1 MTYKNGY
8 QNGHTNGNGHTKPY
22 IEQPPNNV
30 GAEEATLGSI
40 LVDYGYLTTLS
51 DFLKPEDFYLERHGW
66 IYRAMVDL
74 FAKSQPVDIVL
85 LSDLL
90 KERGQL
96 DEIGGEAY
104 LISLLNATPT
114 AIHAEYYARLV
125 ERDSLRRRLLQAAGK
140 VAKLA
145 YSDTDPNTL
154 LTQAESLLLEVS
166 SSRVG
171 TNTTCFMGDLANLV
185 YDHIERV
192 KQAGDGL
199 TGIPTGLTDLD
210 KLLGGLQRSDMVV
223 MAGRPGMGK
232 TSLAMQIA
240 KIAAKKQGKRTLFFS
255 LEMGKEQL
263 AQRVIASEAGIDV
276 PRIRAGN
283 IRDEEWPIFFEAQKA
298 LSTWPIAV
306 DDAAILTPT
315 SLRSKAI
322 RHHAEH
328 GLDLIII
335 DYLQLM
341 RGDGKYQGNRVQEV
355 SDISRAC
362 KMVARELNVPL
373 LALSSLSR
381 ACESRADK
389 RPMLSDLRESGSI
402 EADSDVVIFLYRD
415 EVYNPDTEFPNV
427 AEVIVSKHRSGPTG
441 VLSAYFKKHLT
452 EFVDLA
458 VRVVDFRQV
467 D

>member
-1 MTYKNGY
+1 MTYT
-8 QNGHTNGNGHTKPY
+8 NGHKNGNGYYAKPHT
-22 IEQPPNNV
+22 EQPPNNLE
-30 GAEEATLGSI
+30 AEEATLGSI
-40 LVDYGYLTTLS
+40 LIDYGYLSAL

-74 FAKSQPVDIVL
+74 FTKGQPVDLVL

-96 DEIGGEAY
+96 EESGGESY
-104 LISLLNATPT
+104 LTSLLNRTPT
-114 AIHAEYYARLV
+114 AIHAEHYARLI

-140 VAKLA
+140 IAKIACANDADPDNLLA
-145 YSDTDPNTL
+145 E
-154 LTQAESLLLEVS
+154 AESLLLEIS
-166 SSRVG
+166 NNRAG
-171 TNTTCFMGDLANLV
+171 KPATCFMGDLANLV

-192 KQAGDGL
+192 RQVGNGL
-199 TGIPTGLTDLD
+199 TGIPTGLTGLD
-210 KLLGGLQRSDMVV
+210 RLLGGLQRSDMVV

-240 KIAAKKQGKRTLFFS
+240 KTAAKKQGKRTLFFS

-263 AQRVIASEAGIDV
+263 GQRVIASETGIDV

-283 IRDEEWPIFFEAQKA
+283 IRDEEWPVFFEAQKT
-298 LSTWPIAV
+298 LSAWPIAV
-306 DDAAILTPT
+306 DDAAVLTPT

-322 RHHAEH
+322 RHQAEH

-341 RGDGKYQGNRVQEV
+341 RGDGRYNGNRVQEV

-381 ACESRADK
+381 ACESRSDK

-415 EVYNPDTEFPNV
+415 DVYNPETEKPNV

-441 VLSAYFKKHLT
+441 ILEAYFKKHLT
-452 EFVDLA
+452 EFVDLE
-458 VRVVDFRQV
+458 VRVVDFNQV